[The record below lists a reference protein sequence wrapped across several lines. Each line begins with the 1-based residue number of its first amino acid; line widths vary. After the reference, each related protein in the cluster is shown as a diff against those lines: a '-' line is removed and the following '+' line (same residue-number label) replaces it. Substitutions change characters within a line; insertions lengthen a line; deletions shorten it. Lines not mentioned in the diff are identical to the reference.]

1 MRYVRGHTI
10 VCFERS
16 CAIRHLEGSN
26 GGMVQFARHLS
37 QLLADLPPS
46 HFLVQSSGVAIG
58 QSVSG
63 VIRVKARVLQYLPLG
78 RGQTLAKVNHPVA
91 ELCRG
96 LDATT
101 PQHRSVFFATYK
113 EHCNLL
119 HTRHFF
125 HITYVIS
132 DDLEKFNCSACA
144 P

>member
-1 MRYVRGHTI
+1 MRYVRGPTI

-16 CAIRHLEGSN
+16 CAVRHLEGSN
-26 GGMVQFARHLS
+26 GGMVQLARHLS

-63 VIRVKARVLQYLPLG
+63 VIRVKARVFQYPPLG

-91 ELCRG
+91 ELCRS

-101 PQHRSVFFATYK
+101 PQHRSVFFPTYK
-113 EHCNLL
+113 EHRNLIYYK
-119 HTRHFF
+119 RHFF
-125 HITYVIS
+125 HM
-132 DDLEKFNCSACA
+132 
-144 P
+144 